1 MTNRDK
7 PRKKDNH
14 GHTNK
19 QTEWQKK
26 KEKESVQYDTK
37 QSFMREGTFKVK
49 AAFLKDVLRY
59 RKCNICD

>member
-7 PRKKDNH
+7 PRRKTTVDIQINRQ
-14 GHTNK
+14 NAR
-19 QTEWQKK
+19 K

-49 AAFLKDVLRY
+49 AAFLKDVLKY